1 MAGAPAGLALDGT
14 PRRPHFRFRGGNRRS
29 LPAPGASLRRANKGT
44 LVSPNVVSRPG
55 VAVTGR
61 SHARLRLHRT
71 HRSPVPALSY
81 RPLAEAATRGSREAS
96 RQPPEG
102 GLSCTPGQ
110 SGAGLRR
117 PGAAAAL
124 EWPAA
129 AVGPRVWVW
138 HWTCGQAL
146 PSLGRGVRGWSP
158 ALREVAAEVVSL
170 SALRVRA
177 EDMRALQST
186 ASSSPEFKRLLVQEK
201 TTKACYSV
209 MRPPGVRGVRKP
221 LAPRLPAPN
230 VTPLTGSPGS
240 LNSASCFCYRGHLN
254 VTLFSLTLTLYKVC
268 LDLSKLL
275 ICT

>member
-1 MAGAPAGLALDGT
+1 MERGKRAAERARCDRRAEWLAHRPGSHWTGPRGVRTSASGAGTGAPSPRPTRCCGEQTKGL
-14 PRRPHFRFRGGNRRS
+14 F
-29 LPAPGASLRRANKGT
+29 
-44 LVSPNVVSRPG
+44 VSPNVASWPG

-61 SHARLRLHRT
+61 SHARPRLHRT

-117 PGAAAAL
+117 RGAAAAL

-129 AVGPRVWVW
+129 AAGPRVWVW

-170 SALRVRA
+170 SVLRVRA
-177 EDMRALQST
+177 EDMRALQRS
-186 ASSSPEFKRLLVQEK
+186 ASSSPEFKRLGARENNQSVLQCDETTRRAGCQE
-201 TTKACYSV
+201 APCSRSP
-209 MRPPGVRGVRKP
+209 RPERDPVNRICW
-221 LAPRLPAPN
+221 LLQTLPPAF
-230 VTPLTGSPGS
+230 VTVGT
-240 LNSASCFCYRGHLN
+240 
-254 VTLFSLTLTLYKVC
+254 
-268 LDLSKLL
+268 
-275 ICT
+275 